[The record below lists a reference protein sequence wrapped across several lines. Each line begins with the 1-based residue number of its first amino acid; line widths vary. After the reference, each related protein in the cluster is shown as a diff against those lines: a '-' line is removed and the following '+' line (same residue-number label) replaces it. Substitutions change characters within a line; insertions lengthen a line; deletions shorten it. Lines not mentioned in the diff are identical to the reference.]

1 MQLKSPAI
9 KTKSNSQVKS
19 FVVSASALKSTTKVL
34 TTLFKHQ
41 NSFNRL
47 LVITSSIAAAIIGF
61 GAECAEAQIT
71 IQSTGTL
78 SGTIQLPKF
87 NPNFNRVVTRVDTN
101 SKGTYSR
108 QGVPLYTSN
117 YVKVETRADGSL
129 HYFVDFKGIPVVS
142 FDGLLTSP
150 ALSSGS
156 LTSYNYQGKLPGTK
170 FEAVVQDEFGLKKAL
185 YTGIVTDPK
194 TGQQYQGT
202 FRVTGQ
208 GPRYSQSNGSAT
220 PTVFDFKSDIPGKPT
235 VNSLKVTNAPL
246 IKLFITIPAGAT
258 PITPRS
264 DAGGGTP
271 IAAAGGGT
279 PIVTGGGTPI
289 MTGGGIPIMTGGGIP
304 IMTGGGIPIVTGGG
318 TPIAAAGGGTPIVT
332 AGGGT
337 PIDAGGTPIDAGG
350 TPIVTGG
357 TPIDAGGTPIV
368 TGGAPIDAGGGTPI
382 DAGEIISPI
391 SRAIATSSNSTKP
404 SAEPNVEFSN
414 GNSSGLN
421 PLSLASSI
429 CSRKDVNCATKP
441 SASKQTIGPSSR
453 VLLR

>member
-1 MQLKSPAI
+1 MQLKSSAI

-19 FVVSASALKSTTKVL
+19 FPTSPTNLILLFVVSASALKSRTKVF
-34 TTLFKHQ
+34 TTLFTHQ
-41 NSFNRL
+41 NSFSGL

-61 GAECAEAQIT
+61 SSECAFAQIT

-87 NPNFNRVVTRVDTN
+87 NPNFNRIDTRVDTN

-117 YVKVETRADGSL
+117 YVKVQTRADGSL

-150 ALSSGS
+150 ALSSGD

-170 FEAVVQDEFGLKKAL
+170 FQAVVQDEFGLKKAL

-202 FRVTGQ
+202 FTVTGQ
-208 GPRYSQSNGSAT
+208 GPRYSDRNGSAT

-235 VNSLKVTNAPL
+235 VTSLKMTNSPL

-264 DAGGGTP
+264 DAGGTP
-271 IAAAGGGT
+271 IGGGT
-279 PIVTGGGTPI
+279 PID
-289 MTGGGIPIMTGGGIP
+289 
-304 IMTGGGIPIVTGGG
+304 
-318 TPIAAAGGGTPIVT
+318 AG
-332 AGGGT
+332 GGGT

-350 TPIVTGG
+350 TPIDVGSG
-357 TPIDAGGTPIV
+357 TPIG
-368 TGGAPIDAGGGTPI
+368 
-382 DAGEIISPI
+382 GEIISPI
-391 SRAIATSSNSTKP
+391 PQAIATESNSPSPSAKPNIATESNSPSP
-404 SAEPNVEFSN
+404 SAEPKVEFSN
-414 GNSSGLN
+414 GNSAVN
-421 PLSLASSI
+421 PLSLANSI
-429 CSRKDVNCATKP
+429 CSRKDINCRTKP
-441 SASKQTIGPSSR
+441 SAPKQTIGPRSR

>member
-1 MQLKSPAI
+1 MQLKSSAI

-19 FVVSASALKSTTKVL
+19 FVVSASALKSRTKVL

-117 YVKVETRADGSL
+117 YVKVQTRADGSL

-150 ALSSGS
+150 ALSNGS

-194 TGQQYQGT
+194 TGQKYQGT

-264 DAGGGTP
+264 DAGAGTP

-279 PIVTGGGTPI
+279 PIMTAGTPI
-289 MTGGGIPIMTGGGIP
+289 ITAGGGIPIMTAGTP
-304 IMTGGGIPIVTGGG
+304 IMTAGGG
-318 TPIAAAGGGTPIVT
+318 TPIAAG
-332 AGGGT
+332 
-337 PIDAGGTPIDAGG
+337 GGTPIDAGG

-357 TPIDAGGTPIV
+357 GIPIAAGGGTPIAA
-368 TGGAPIDAGGGTPI
+368 GGIPIAAGGGTPI
-382 DAGEIISPI
+382 DAGGGIPIDAGGGIPIAAGEIISPI
-391 SRAIATSSNSTKP
+391 QSAIATSSNSTKP

-414 GNSSGLN
+414 GNSSALN
-421 PLSLASSI
+421 PLSLASNI
-429 CSRKDVNCATKP
+429 CSRKDVNCTTKP
-441 SASKQTIGPSSR
+441 SASKQTIGPRSR

>member
-1 MQLKSPAI
+1 MQLKSSAI

-19 FVVSASALKSTTKVL
+19 FVMSAEALKSRTKVF
-34 TTLFKHQ
+34 TTF
-41 NSFNRL
+41 SGL
-47 LVITSSIAAAIIGF
+47 LVITSSITAAIIGF
-61 GAECAEAQIT
+61 GAECAIAQIT
-71 IQSTGTL
+71 IQSTGIL
-78 SGTIQLPKF
+78 SGNIQLPKF

-108 QGVPLYTSN
+108 QRVSLYTSN
-117 YVKVETRADGSL
+117 YVKVQTRADGSL

-150 ALSSGS
+150 ALSMGD

-194 TGQQYQGT
+194 TGQRYQGT

-246 IKLFITIPAGAT
+246 IKLFITIPAGAI
-258 PITPRS
+258 PIAPRS

-271 IAAAGGGT
+271 IAA
-279 PIVTGGGTPI
+279 
-289 MTGGGIPIMTGGGIP
+289 
-304 IMTGGGIPIVTGGG
+304 GGG
-318 TPIAAAGGGTPIVT
+318 TPIAVGSVTPIAVGSVTPIAVGSVTPIAAGV
-332 AGGGT
+332 T
-337 PIDAGGTPIDAGG
+337 PIDAGNITPIDVGNITPIDVGSVTPIDAGDNIG
-350 TPIVTGG
+350 T
-357 TPIDAGGTPIV
+357 
-368 TGGAPIDAGGGTPI
+368 
-382 DAGEIISPI
+382 EIISPI
-391 SRAIATSSNSTKP
+391 PKEITTSSNSPSP

-414 GNSSGLN
+414 GNFSAGN

-441 SASKQTIGPSSR
+441 SASKQAIGPRSR

>member
-1 MQLKSPAI
+1 MQLKSSAI

-19 FVVSASALKSTTKVL
+19 FVVSASALKRTKVL
-34 TTLFKHQ
+34 TTLFTHQ
-41 NSFNRL
+41 NSFNGL
-47 LVITSSIAAAIIGF
+47 LVITSTIAAAIIGF
-61 GAECAEAQIT
+61 SSESAFAQIT

-87 NPNFNRVVTRVDTN
+87 NPNFNKIDTRVDTD

-117 YVKVETRADGSL
+117 YVKVQTRADGSL

-150 ALSSGS
+150 ALSSGD

-170 FEAVVQDEFGLKKAL
+170 FQAVVQDEFGLKKAF

-202 FRVTGQ
+202 FTVTGQ
-208 GPRYSQSNGSAT
+208 GPRYSDRNGSAT

-235 VNSLKVTNAPL
+235 VTSLKMTNAPL

-264 DAGGGTP
+264 DAGVTPIAGGGTP
-271 IAAAGGGT
+271 IDAGGVTPIAGGT

-289 MTGGGIPIMTGGGIP
+289 D
-304 IMTGGGIPIVTGGG
+304 V
-318 TPIAAAGGGTPIVT
+318 
-332 AGGGT
+332 GGGT
-337 PIDAGGTPIDAGG
+337 PIDAGGG
-350 TPIVTGG
+350 TPIVTG
-357 TPIDAGGTPIV
+357 AV
-368 TGGAPIDAGGGTPI
+368 TPIDAGGGTPI
-382 DAGEIISPI
+382 VTGGVTPIDVGGDTPIGSEIISPI
-391 SRAIATSSNSTKP
+391 PKAIATSNSP
-404 SAEPNVEFSN
+404 SPTAEPNIEFSN
-414 GNSSGLN
+414 GNSLALN
-421 PLSLASSI
+421 PLSLANSI
-429 CSRKDVNCATKP
+429 CSRKDVNCHTKP
-441 SASKQTIGPSSR
+441 SAPKQTIGPRSR

>member
-1 MQLKSPAI
+1 
-9 KTKSNSQVKS
+9 
-19 FVVSASALKSTTKVL
+19 VSASALKSRTKVL
-34 TTLFKHQ
+34 TTLFTHQ
-41 NSFNRL
+41 NSFSGL

-61 GAECAEAQIT
+61 SSESASAQIT

-87 NPNFNRVVTRVDTN
+87 NPNFNRIDTRVDTN

-117 YVKVETRADGSL
+117 YVKVQTRADGSL

-150 ALSSGS
+150 ALSNGD

-170 FEAVVQDEFGLKKAL
+170 FQAVVQDEFGLKKAL

-194 TGQQYQGT
+194 TGQRYQGT
-202 FRVTGQ
+202 FTVTGQ
-208 GPRYSQSNGSAT
+208 GPRYSDRNGSAT
-220 PTVFDFKSDIPGKPT
+220 PTVFDFKSDIPGKPSVT
-235 VNSLKVTNAPL
+235 SLKMTNAPL

-271 IAAAGGGT
+271 IGGGGTPIDGGGTPISSGGGTPIDGGGTPISSGGGTPIDGGGTPIGGGGT
-279 PIVTGGGTPI
+279 PIVSGGTPI
-289 MTGGGIPIMTGGGIP
+289 SS
-304 IMTGGGIPIVTGGG
+304 
-318 TPIAAAGGGTPIVT
+318 
-332 AGGGT
+332 GGGT
-337 PIDAGGTPIDAGG
+337 PIDGGTPISSGGG
-350 TPIVTGG
+350 TL
-357 TPIDAGGTPIV
+357 ID
-368 TGGAPIDAGGGTPI
+368 GGGTPI
-382 DAGEIISPI
+382 SSGAGTPIGGENISPTQN
-391 SRAIATSSNSTKP
+391 AIATSSNSPSP

-414 GNSSGLN
+414 GNSLALN
-421 PLSLASSI
+421 PLSLANSI
-429 CSRKDVNCATKP
+429 CSRKDVNCPTKP
-441 SASKQTIGPSSR
+441 SAPKQTIGPRSR

>member
-1 MQLKSPAI
+1 MQLKSSAI

-19 FVVSASALKSTTKVL
+19 FVVSASALKSRTKVL
-34 TTLFKHQ
+34 TTLFTHQ
-41 NSFNRL
+41 NSFNGL
-47 LVITSSIAAAIIGF
+47 LIITSSIAAAIIGF
-61 GAECAEAQIT
+61 SSECADAQIT

-117 YVKVETRADGSL
+117 YVKVQTRADGSL

-150 ALSSGS
+150 ALSSGD

-235 VNSLKVTNAPL
+235 VTSLKMTNAPL

-264 DAGGGTP
+264 DAGDATP
-271 IAAAGGGT
+271 IAAGATPIDAGDATPIAAGATPIVTGGATPIAAGAT

-289 MTGGGIPIMTGGGIP
+289 SNGSGTPID
-304 IMTGGGIPIVTGGG
+304 VGGG
-318 TPIAAAGGGTPIVT
+318 TPIGS
-332 AGGGT
+332 
-337 PIDAGGTPIDAGG
+337 
-350 TPIVTGG
+350 
-357 TPIDAGGTPIV
+357 
-368 TGGAPIDAGGGTPI
+368 
-382 DAGEIISPI
+382 EIISPI
-391 SRAIATSSNSTKP
+391 PEAIATSNSPSP

-414 GNSSGLN
+414 GNSSALH

-429 CSRKDVNCATKP
+429 CSRKDVNCPTKP
-441 SASKQTIGPSSR
+441 SAPKQTIGPRSR

>member
-1 MQLKSPAI
+1 MQLKSSAI

-19 FVVSASALKSTTKVL
+19 FVMSAEALKSRTKVF
-34 TTLFKHQ
+34 TTF
-41 NSFNRL
+41 SGL

-61 GAECAEAQIT
+61 GAECAIAQIT
-71 IQSTGTL
+71 IQSTGIL
-78 SGTIQLPKF
+78 SGNIQLPKF

-117 YVKVETRADGSL
+117 YVKVQTRADGSL

-150 ALSSGS
+150 ALSMGD

-194 TGQQYQGT
+194 TGQRYQGT

-235 VNSLKVTNAPL
+235 VTSLKVTNAPL
-246 IKLFITIPAGAT
+246 IKLFITIPAGAI
-258 PITPRS
+258 PIAPRS

-271 IAAAGGGT
+271 IAA
-279 PIVTGGGTPI
+279 
-289 MTGGGIPIMTGGGIP
+289 
-304 IMTGGGIPIVTGGG
+304 GGG
-318 TPIAAAGGGTPIVT
+318 TPIAVGSVTPIAVGSVT
-332 AGGGT
+332 PIAVGSVTPIAVGSVTPIAVGSVTPIAVGSVT
-337 PIDAGGTPIDAGG
+337 PIDVGSVTPIDVGS
-350 TPIVTGG
+350 V
-357 TPIDAGGTPIV
+357 TPIDVGDNIGT
-368 TGGAPIDAGGGTPI
+368 
-382 DAGEIISPI
+382 EIISPI
-391 SRAIATSSNSTKP
+391 PKEITTSSNSPSP

-414 GNSSGLN
+414 GNSSAGN

-429 CSRKDVNCATKP
+429 CSRKDVNCATKS
-441 SASKQTIGPSSR
+441 SASKRAIGPRSR

>member
-1 MQLKSPAI
+1 MQLKSSAI

-19 FVVSASALKSTTKVL
+19 FVVSASALKKTKVL
-34 TTLFKHQ
+34 TTLFTHE
-41 NSFNRL
+41 NSFSGL

-61 GAECAEAQIT
+61 GAECAFAQIT

-87 NPNFNRVVTRVDTN
+87 NPNFNRIDTRVDTN

-117 YVKVETRADGSL
+117 YVKVQTRADGSL

-150 ALSSGS
+150 ALSNGD

-170 FEAVVQDEFGLKKAL
+170 FQAVVQDEFGLKKAL

-202 FRVTGQ
+202 FTVTGQ

-235 VNSLKVTNAPL
+235 VTSLRMTKAPL

-271 IAAAGGGT
+271 IAGAGTPIVTGGGTPIVSGTPIDVGGGT

-289 MTGGGIPIMTGGGIP
+289 D
-304 IMTGGGIPIVTGGG
+304 V
-318 TPIAAAGGGTPIVT
+318 GGGTPIVS
-332 AGGGT
+332 GT
-337 PIDAGGTPIDAGG
+337 
-350 TPIVTGG
+350 
-357 TPIDAGGTPIV
+357 
-368 TGGAPIDAGGGTPI
+368 PIDAGGGTPI
-382 DAGEIISPI
+382 VSGTPIDVGGGTPIVSGTPIDVGGGTPIAGEIISPI
-391 SRAIATSSNSTKP
+391 QSAIATESNSP
-404 SAEPNVEFSN
+404 SPAAEPNVEFSN
-414 GNSSGLN
+414 GNSLAGN

-429 CSRKDVNCATKP
+429 CSRKDVNCPTKP
-441 SASKQTIGPSSR
+441 SASKQTIGPRSR

>member
-1 MQLKSPAI
+1 MQLKSSAI
-9 KTKSNSQVKS
+9 KTKSNSKFPESENKGKS
-19 FVVSASALKSTTKVL
+19 FFFPLPL
-34 TTLFKHQ
+34 YPI
-41 NSFNRL
+41 
-47 LVITSSIAAAIIGF
+47 ITSTIVAAIIGF

-87 NPNFNRVVTRVDTN
+87 NPNFNQVVTRVDTDSN
-101 SKGTYSR
+101 GTYSR

-117 YVKVETRADGSL
+117 YVKVQTRADGSL

-150 ALSSGS
+150 ALSSGD

-194 TGQQYQGT
+194 TGQQYEGT

-208 GPRYSQSNGSAT
+208 GPRYSQTNGSAT

-235 VNSLKVTNAPL
+235 VTSLRMTKAPL

-264 DAGGGTP
+264 DAGGTP
-271 IAAAGGGT
+271 IVTGGGT

-289 MTGGGIPIMTGGGIP
+289 DAGGST
-304 IMTGGGIPIVTGGG
+304 PIVTGGS
-318 TPIAAAGGGTPIVT
+318 TPIVT
-332 AGGGT
+332 GGST
-337 PIDAGGTPIDAGG
+337 PIDAGGSTPSS
-350 TPIVTGG
+350 
-357 TPIDAGGTPIV
+357 
-368 TGGAPIDAGGGTPI
+368 
-382 DAGEIISPI
+382 GEIISPI
-391 SRAIATSSNSTKP
+391 QSAIATSSNSPSP
-404 SAEPNVEFSN
+404 SAEPNIEFSN
-414 GNSSGLN
+414 GNSLALN

-429 CSRKDVNCATKP
+429 CSRKDVNCPTKP
-441 SASKQTIGPSSR
+441 SASKQTIGPRSR

>member
-1 MQLKSPAI
+1 MQLKSSAI

-19 FVVSASALKSTTKVL
+19 FVMSASALKSRTKVF
-34 TTLFKHQ
+34 TTF
-41 NSFNRL
+41 SGL

-61 GAECAEAQIT
+61 GAECAIAQIT
-71 IQSTGTL
+71 IQSTGIL
-78 SGTIQLPKF
+78 SGNIQLPKF

-108 QGVPLYTSN
+108 QGVTLYTSN
-117 YVKVETRADGSL
+117 YVKVQTRADGSL

-150 ALSSGS
+150 ALSKGD

-194 TGQQYQGT
+194 TGQRYQGT

-235 VNSLKVTNAPL
+235 VTSLKVTNAPL
-246 IKLFITIPAGAT
+246 IKLFITIPAGAI
-258 PITPRS
+258 PIAPRS
-264 DAGGGTP
+264 DP
-271 IAAAGGGT
+271 
-279 PIVTGGGTPI
+279 
-289 MTGGGIPIMTGGGIP
+289 GGGIPIAGG
-304 IMTGGGIPIVTGGG
+304 V
-318 TPIAAAGGGTPIVT
+318 TPIAGSV
-332 AGGGT
+332 T
-337 PIDAGGTPIDAGG
+337 PIDAGVTPIDVGVIPIDVGSVIPIDAGV
-350 TPIVTGG
+350 TPIDVGVIPIDVG
-357 TPIDAGGTPIV
+357 SVIPIDAGDIGS
-368 TGGAPIDAGGGTPI
+368 
-382 DAGEIISPI
+382 EIISPI
-391 SRAIATSSNSTKP
+391 PKEITTSSNSPSP

-414 GNSSGLN
+414 GNSSAVN

-441 SASKQTIGPSSR
+441 SASKQTIGPRSR

>member
-1 MQLKSPAI
+1 M
-9 KTKSNSQVKS
+9 
-19 FVVSASALKSTTKVL
+19 
-34 TTLFKHQ
+34 
-41 NSFNRL
+41 
-47 LVITSSIAAAIIGF
+47 TSSLAAAIIGF
-61 GAECAEAQIT
+61 GAESAFAQIT

-101 SKGTYSR
+101 SKGTYYR

-117 YVKVETRADGSL
+117 YVKVQTRADGSL

-150 ALSSGS
+150 ALSSGD

-235 VNSLKVTNAPL
+235 VTSLKMTNAPL

-271 IAAAGGGT
+271 IAAG
-279 PIVTGGGTPI
+279 V
-289 MTGGGIPIMTGGGIP
+289 
-304 IMTGGGIPIVTGGG
+304 
-318 TPIAAAGGGTPIVT
+318 
-332 AGGGT
+332 T
-337 PIDAGGTPIDAGG
+337 PIDAGATPIDAGATPINGGATPIVSG
-350 TPIVTGG
+350 TPIGAG
-357 TPIDAGGTPIV
+357 TPIGGGST
-368 TGGAPIDAGGGTPI
+368 PIDAGGGTPI
-382 DAGEIISPI
+382 DAGGGTPIDIGGGTPIDIGGGTPIAGEIISPI
-391 SRAIATSSNSTKP
+391 QSAIATSNSP
-404 SAEPNVEFSN
+404 SPSVEPNVEFSN
-414 GNSSGLN
+414 GNSLALH

-429 CSRKDVNCATKP
+429 CSRKDVNCPTKP
-441 SASKQTIGPSSR
+441 SAPKQTIGPRSR

>member
-1 MQLKSPAI
+1 MQLKSSAI
-9 KTKSNSQVKS
+9 KTKSNSQVPS
-19 FVVSASALKSTTKVL
+19 FPTSPRNRFVVSASALKSRTKVL
-34 TTLFKHQ
+34 TTLFTHQ
-41 NSFNRL
+41 NSFSGL

-61 GAECAEAQIT
+61 GAECAFAQIT

-87 NPNFNRVVTRVDTN
+87 NPNFNRIDTRVDTN

-117 YVKVETRADGSL
+117 YVKVQTRADGSL

-150 ALSSGS
+150 ALSSGD

-170 FEAVVQDEFGLKKAL
+170 FQAVVQDEFGLKKAL

-194 TGQQYQGT
+194 TGQRYQGT
-202 FRVTGQ
+202 FTVTGQ
-208 GPRYSQSNGSAT
+208 GPRYSDRNGSAT

-235 VNSLKVTNAPL
+235 VTSLRMTKAPL

-264 DAGGGTP
+264 DAGGNTPIGAGGTP
-271 IAAAGGGT
+271 IDAGAGT

-289 MTGGGIPIMTGGGIP
+289 
-304 IMTGGGIPIVTGGG
+304 VSG
-318 TPIAAAGGGTPIVT
+318 TPIAAGTPI

-337 PIDAGGTPIDAGG
+337 PID
-350 TPIVTGG
+350 V
-357 TPIDAGGTPIV
+357 
-368 TGGAPIDAGGGTPI
+368 GGGTPI
-382 DAGEIISPI
+382 DVGGGTPIDVGGGTPIDVGGGTPIDVGGGTPIDVGGGTPIGGEIISPI
-391 SRAIATSSNSTKP
+391 PRAIATESNSPSP

-414 GNSSGLN
+414 GNSLSLN
-421 PLSLASSI
+421 SLSLANSI
-429 CSRKDVNCATKP
+429 CSRKDVNCPTKP
-441 SASKQTIGPSSR
+441 SASKQTIGPRSR

>member
-1 MQLKSPAI
+1 M
-9 KTKSNSQVKS
+9 
-19 FVVSASALKSTTKVL
+19 SAEALKSRTKVL
-34 TTLFKHQ
+34 TTF
-41 NSFNRL
+41 SGV

-61 GAECAEAQIT
+61 GAESAIAQIT
-71 IQSTGTL
+71 IQSTGIL
-78 SGTIQLPKF
+78 SGNIQLPKF

-117 YVKVETRADGSL
+117 YVKVQTRADGSL

-150 ALSSGS
+150 ALSKGD

-194 TGQQYQGT
+194 TGQRYQGT

-208 GPRYSQSNGSAT
+208 GPRYSQSNGSTT

-235 VNSLKVTNAPL
+235 VTSLKVTNAPL
-246 IKLFITIPAGAT
+246 IKLFITIPAGAI
-258 PITPRS
+258 PIAPRS
-264 DAGGGTP
+264 DAGSVTP
-271 IAAAGGGT
+271 IDVGGVIPIAAGGVIPIAAGGGT
-279 PIVTGGGTPI
+279 PIDVGS
-289 MTGGGIPIMTGGGIP
+289 
-304 IMTGGGIPIVTGGG
+304 V
-318 TPIAAAGGGTPIVT
+318 
-332 AGGGT
+332 T
-337 PIDAGGTPIDAGG
+337 PIDVASVTPIDVASV
-350 TPIVTGG
+350 TPIN
-357 TPIDAGGTPIV
+357 AGDIGS
-368 TGGAPIDAGGGTPI
+368 
-382 DAGEIISPI
+382 EIISSIPKEI
-391 SRAIATSSNSTKP
+391 TTSSNSPSP

-414 GNSSGLN
+414 GNSSVGN

-429 CSRKDVNCATKP
+429 CSRKDVNCATKT
-441 SASKQTIGPSSR
+441 SASKQTIGPRSR

>member
-1 MQLKSPAI
+1 MQLKSSAI

-19 FVVSASALKSTTKVL
+19 FVVSASALKSRTKVL
-34 TTLFKHQ
+34 TTLFTHQ
-41 NSFNRL
+41 NSFSGL

-61 GAECAEAQIT
+61 GAECADAQIT

-117 YVKVETRADGSL
+117 YVKVQTRADGSL

-150 ALSSGS
+150 ALSSGD

-208 GPRYSQSNGSAT
+208 GPRYSQSNGTAT

-235 VNSLKVTNAPL
+235 VTSLKMTNAPL

-264 DAGGGTP
+264 DAAGGTP
-271 IAAAGGGT
+271 I
-279 PIVTGGGTPI
+279 
-289 MTGGGIPIMTGGGIP
+289 
-304 IMTGGGIPIVTGGG
+304 
-318 TPIAAAGGGTPIVT
+318 

-337 PIDAGGTPIDAGG
+337 PIDAGGTPIAGGGTSIAGGG
-350 TPIVTGG
+350 TPIVSG
-357 TPIDAGGTPIV
+357 TPIGAGTPI
-368 TGGAPIDAGGGTPI
+368 GGGGTPIDAGGGTPI
-382 DAGEIISPI
+382 DAGGGTSIAGGGTPIDAGGGTPIAGGGTPIGSEIISPI
-391 SRAIATSSNSTKP
+391 QSAIATESNSP
-404 SAEPNVEFSN
+404 SPAAEPNIEFSN
-414 GNSSGLN
+414 GNSLARN

-429 CSRKDVNCATKP
+429 CSRKDVNCPTKP
-441 SASKQTIGPSSR
+441 SAPKQTIGPRSR